1 MRIIKLSAIDSTN
14 TFLKQLSGEEQLSD
28 YTVVVAES
36 QTNGRGQMGTTWSS
50 QPSKNLM
57 ASVIIDVS
65 FLDTENSF
73 YISMATSLA
82 ISKALKSFQIKNVKV
97 KWPND
102 ILADKRKISGV
113 LIENVIKNNQ
123 LQGTI
128 IGFGVNVNQLY
139 FDNLPSATSMQ
150 TLSGITYNLD
160 EVLKSILKN
169 LKLYIETLRAGRLE
183 QIKIQY
189 EAELFRKNKPS
200 TFEDAEGYRFIGFI
214 KGVSNSGYLQV
225 VLEDDIVKE
234 FDLKDVRLLY

>member
-14 TFLKQLSGEEQLSD
+14 TFLRQLSGEEQLSD

-57 ASVIIDVS
+57 ASVLIDVS
-65 FLDTENSF
+65 FLDTEHSF
-73 YISMATSLA
+73 YISMTISLA

-128 IGFGVNVNQLY
+128 IGFGVNINQLH

-150 TLSGITYNLD
+150 TLSGINYDLD
-160 EVLKSILKN
+160 EVLKSILKR
-169 LKLYIETLRAGRLE
+169 LKLYVEMLKEGRFVE
-183 QIKIQY
+183 IKTQY
-189 EAELFRKNKPS
+189 ENELFRKNKPS
-200 TFEDAEGYRFIGFI
+200 TFENAEGYRFVGFI

-225 VLEDDIVKE
+225 ELEDDIIKE
-234 FDLKDVRLLY
+234 FDLKEVKLLY